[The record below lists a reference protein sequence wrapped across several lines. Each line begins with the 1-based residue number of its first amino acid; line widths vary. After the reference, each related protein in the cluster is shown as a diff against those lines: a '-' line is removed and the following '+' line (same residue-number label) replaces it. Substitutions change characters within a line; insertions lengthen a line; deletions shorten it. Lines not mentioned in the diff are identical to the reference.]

1 VDSPQDTQAPDYLS
15 TKTLTP
21 TELKSKFTQAYP
33 DVTFSNDCTSW
44 VSVQSTTDADYVT
57 SVIVGSISITG
68 AEFRD
73 VLGLNS
79 SDFQVTYNGDT
90 FTITT
95 KGSGH
100 GVGMSQYGANQL
112 ALEGYSYTEILTHY
126 YTGVEIINK

>member
-1 VDSPQDTQAPDYLS
+1 
-15 TKTLTP
+15 
-21 TELKSKFTQAYP
+21 
-33 DVTFSNDCTSW
+33 
-44 VSVQSTTDADYVT
+44 VQSTTGAGYVT

-79 SDFQVTYNGDT
+79 SDFEANYNGDT

-112 ALEGYSYTEILTHY
+112 ALEGYSYIDILKHY
-126 YTGVEIINK
+126 YTGVEIGNS